1 MVKMPPKTKADP
13 PAPAPALCSGGA
25 REKLLQNP
33 ADLDRWVRAAQPGT
47 SAIYYTG
54 LRAADRLALVGAQ
67 RMGRAA
73 QEQASSGTVLLTQ
86 RRITAVS
93 CEYRI
98 TRLERVQP
106 GLGWW
111 AEEAP

>member
-13 PAPAPALCSGGA
+13 QAPAPALCIGGA
-25 REKLLQNP
+25 REKLLRNP

-54 LRAADRLALVGAQ
+54 LLAADRLALVGAQ

-73 QEQASSGTVLLTQ
+73 QEQAVSGTVLLTQ

-98 TRLERVQP
+98 TRLKSVQP

>member
-1 MVKMPPKTKADP
+1 MKKPEKTKAYP
-13 PAPAPALCSGGA
+13 PAPAPALCIGGA

-54 LRAADRLALVGAQ
+54 LLAADRLALVGAP

-73 QEQASSGTVLLTQ
+73 QDQAVRGTVLLTQ

-98 TRLERVQP
+98 TRLKSVQP
-106 GLGWW
+106 GLGWR
-111 AEEAP
+111 AESAP